1 VADDRLLS
9 LIDQLGKVRAE
20 QGDSPLEDRRQAL
33 QHVLE
38 SSLDGLAAP
47 DAQALARHLRD
58 HLIQEARRREERL
71 TELTAEVSRLKA
83 ELAAGQSLSGSKARS
98 AGQPPT
104 TGGDGNTQVIRE
116 LLIKT
121 IRQEQA
127 DPASLGLGADET
139 RLVRLIQEVFRFALN
154 YEMALTTILLPA
166 LKVGEGHDTVQ
177 LKSLGREIGDR
188 FLACLKNEEGSI
200 LAVTEMLN
208 QKARFL
214 YDLNKAYGSAIT
226 AGGRNLLAGLNPD
239 PILEKN
245 KRFGGYNFQE
255 AWKSLSRDYQDLAG
269 LSAEE
274 LAERFF
280 MESLRQNLSQ
290 KMDLPK

>member
-1 VADDRLLS
+1 VEDDRLLS
-9 LIDQLGKVRAE
+9 LIEQLGKVRGE
-20 QGDSPLEDRRQAL
+20 QADSPLADRRQAL
-33 QHVLE
+33 QQVLE
-38 SSLDGLAAP
+38 SSLKGMASEE
-47 DAQALARHLRD
+47 AQALSQRLRD

-71 TELTAEVSRLKA
+71 TQLTAQVKQLQAELTA
-83 ELAAGQSLSGSKARS
+83 ARS
-98 AGQPPT
+98 AAKGGAQPAASQT
-104 TGGDGNTQVIRE
+104 AGAGGGDVEAFRD

-121 IRQEQA
+121 VQQEQA
-127 DPASLGLGADET
+127 DPAGLGLDPERT
-139 RLVRLIQEVFRFALN
+139 RLLHLIQEVFRFAIN

-177 LKSLGREIGDR
+177 LKNLGREISDR
-188 FLACLKNEEGSI
+188 FLACLKNEEGSVSAVSEI
-200 LAVTEMLN
+200 LT

-214 YDLNKAYGSAIT
+214 YDLNKAYSAAIT
-226 AGGRNLLAGLNPD
+226 NGSRSLLADLNPD

-245 KRFGGYNFQE
+245 KRFGGFNFQE
-255 AWKSLSRDYQDLAG
+255 AWKTLSREYMDLAG

-280 MESLRQNLSQ
+280 MQSLRQDLSK

>member
-1 VADDRLLS
+1 
-9 LIDQLGKVRAE
+9 
-20 QGDSPLEDRRQAL
+20 
-33 QHVLE
+33 
-38 SSLDGLAAP
+38 
-47 DAQALARHLRD
+47 
-58 HLIQEARRREERL
+58 
-71 TELTAEVSRLKA
+71 
-83 ELAAGQSLSGSKARS
+83 
-98 AGQPPT
+98 
-104 TGGDGNTQVIRE
+104 
-116 LLIKT
+116 
-121 IRQEQA
+121 
-127 DPASLGLGADET
+127 
-139 RLVRLIQEVFRFALN
+139 
-154 YEMALTTILLPA
+154 
-166 LKVGEGHDTVQ
+166 
-177 LKSLGREIGDR
+177 
-188 FLACLKNEEGSI
+188 
-200 LAVTEMLN
+200 MLN